1 MPPRK
6 TSTAAKAQAKASAAS
21 QAQVEVRTK
30 APIASKAQNA
40 AAELHAK
47 RPEIKTAN
55 RPDEWKI
62 EQGLSGAALPVLDM
76 TGPETKALDIQVF
89 GPLTKDEKAIEAVGD
104 REKLFTR
111 ERKGWVG

>member
-6 TSTAAKAQAKASAAS
+6 SSRTTKAPNEGSAAPEVK
-21 QAQVEVRTK
+21 VEVRTK
-30 APIASKAQNA
+30 AHATSKAQNE

-47 RPEIKTAN
+47 AFDFKTTN

-62 EQGLSGAALPVLDM
+62 EQGMSGAVLPVLDM
-76 TGPETKALDIQVF
+76 TGPETKELDIQIF
-89 GPLTKDEKAIEAVGD
+89 GPLTKDEKAIESVGN